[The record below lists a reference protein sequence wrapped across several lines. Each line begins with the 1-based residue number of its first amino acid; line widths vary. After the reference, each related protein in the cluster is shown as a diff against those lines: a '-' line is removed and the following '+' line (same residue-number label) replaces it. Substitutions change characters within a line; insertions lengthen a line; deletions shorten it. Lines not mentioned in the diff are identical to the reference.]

1 MKKNQIAAQ
10 GYTIRELCKTPE
22 STDIAF
28 GRVKAAGYDAIQ
40 LSGQWHIGVD
50 TLAELTKKH
59 GLEVCATHIG
69 FQEMVDDLPGARE
82 PRSLPCVRQEVQRD
96 RPAPARRGT
105 GCDLPQPQLRIR
117 FLRRRIP
124 DGHPL

>member
-59 GLEVCATHIG
+59 GLEV
-69 FQEMVDDLPGARE
+69 
-82 PRSLPCVRQEVQRD
+82 
-96 RPAPARRGT
+96 
-105 GCDLPQPQLRIR
+105 
-117 FLRRRIP
+117 
-124 DGHPL
+124 